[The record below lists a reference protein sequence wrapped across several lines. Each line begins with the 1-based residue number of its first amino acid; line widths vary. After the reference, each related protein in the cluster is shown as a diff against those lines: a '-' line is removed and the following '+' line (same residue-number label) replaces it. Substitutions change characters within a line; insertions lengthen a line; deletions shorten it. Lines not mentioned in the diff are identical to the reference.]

1 MTIFGEESVKPDR
14 SFDFLQNA
22 GCQVLPG
29 KEMLKI
35 IGIILLIFIILF
47 VLSLI
52 IYFFNLDMKAA
63 SLLVPF
69 MTKLYDRRK
78 KKAKER

>member
-1 MTIFGEESVKPDR
+1 
-14 SFDFLQNA
+14 
-22 GCQVLPG
+22 
-29 KEMLKI
+29 MLKI
-35 IGIILLIFIILF
+35 IGIILLIFTILF

-69 MTKLYDRRK
+69 MTRLYDRRK
-78 KKAKER
+78 NKTKKQ